1 VSASELNESAAT
13 GEIELNEIELNEI
26 ELNETEINEIVAKGE
41 IELIGRM
48 PWSSNATFLAE
59 ATLGER
65 SSRVIYKPHIGER
78 PLWDFPDGLWKREV
92 AAYQLGRDLGWDVV
106 PFTVARDDAPHG
118 IGSVQRFIDADFE
131 QHYFTM
137 LEDEITHDQL
147 RRMAVF
153 DFVCNNT
160 DRKGGHC
167 LIDAN
172 GHIWGID
179 NGLSFHAEF
188 KLRTVIWDFGGDPID
203 DELLNDLQN
212 LIATGLSPDVSE
224 LLGSF
229 ERDAVLGRAR
239 ALLREGELP
248 IDESGHR
255 YPWPLI

>member
-1 VSASELNESAAT
+1 MPSVRASDGSGWPPMPASELTPTSSGHSVEA
-13 GEIELNEIELNEI
+13 
-26 ELNETEINEIVAKGE
+26 IVTTGE

-59 ATLGER
+59 ATLDGE
-65 SSRVIYKPHIGER
+65 STRVIYKPHIGER

-92 AAYQLGRDLGWDVV
+92 AAFELSHALGWEVV
-106 PFTVARDDAPHG
+106 PFTVSRDDAPHG
-118 IGSVQRFIDADFE
+118 TGSVQRFIDADFE

-137 LEDEITHDQL
+137 LEDEATHDQL
-147 RRMAVF
+147 QRMAVF

-167 LIDAN
+167 LIDAD

-188 KLRTVIWDFGGDPID
+188 KLRTVIWDFGGEDIED
-203 DELLNDLQN
+203 DLLADLQTFVDAG
-212 LIATGLSPDVSE
+212 IPPAVAE
-224 LLGSF
+224 LLGTF
-229 ERDAVLGRAR
+229 EQDAVLARAR
-239 ALLREGELP
+239 ALIREGVLP

>member
-1 VSASELNESAAT
+1 MSSSELTSDD
-13 GEIELNEIELNEI
+13 LNK
-26 ELNETEINEIVAKGE
+26 IVAGGE
-41 IELIGRM
+41 IELIGKM

-65 SSRVIYKPHIGER
+65 STRVIYKPHIGER

-92 AAYQLGRDLGWDVV
+92 AAYELSNALGWDVV
-106 PFTVARDDAPHG
+106 PFTIARDDAPHG

-137 LEDEITHDQL
+137 LEDESTHDQL
-147 RRMAVF
+147 QRMAAF

-167 LIDAN
+167 LIDSE

-188 KLRTVIWDFGGDPID
+188 KLRTVIWDFGGEDID
-203 DELLNDLQN
+203 QDLVSDLQE
-212 LIATGLSPDVSE
+212 LIDTGLPHSVAE
-224 LLGSF
+224 LLGTF
-229 ERDAVLGRAR
+229 EQDAILARAR
-239 ALLREGELP
+239 ALVREGVLP

-255 YPWPLI
+255 YPWPLV

>member
-1 VSASELNESAAT
+1 MSASELAAAND
-13 GEIELNEIELNEI
+13 GDIEAVI
-26 ELNETEINEIVAKGE
+26 TSGH

-59 ATLGER
+59 ATLGED
-65 SSRVIYKPHIGER
+65 SARVIYKPHIGER

-92 AAYQLGRDLGWDVV
+92 AAYELSHALGWEVV
-106 PFTVARDDAPHG
+106 PFTVGREDAPHG
-118 IGSVQRFIDADFE
+118 TGSVQRFIDADFE

-137 LEDEITHDQL
+137 LEEEETHDQL
-147 RRMAVF
+147 QRMAVF

-167 LIDAN
+167 LIDDE

-188 KLRTVIWDFGGDPID
+188 KLRTVIWDFGGEEID
-203 DELLNDLQN
+203 GQLLADLQSLVDTGLND
-212 LIATGLSPDVSE
+212 AVKR
-224 LLGSF
+224 LLGTF
-229 ERDAVLGRAR
+229 EQDAVLGRAR
-239 ALLREGELP
+239 ALIREGVLP

>member
-1 VSASELNESAAT
+1 MSSTELTSEDLNK
-13 GEIELNEIELNEI
+13 
-26 ELNETEINEIVAKGE
+26 IVAGGE
-41 IELIGRM
+41 IELIGKM

-59 ATLGER
+59 ATLGEH
-65 SSRVIYKPHIGER
+65 SARVIYKPHIGER

-92 AAYQLGRDLGWDVV
+92 AAYELSDALGWNVV
-106 PFTVARDDAPHG
+106 PFTIARNDAPHG
-118 IGSVQRFIDADFE
+118 TGSVQRFIDADFE

-137 LEDEITHDQL
+137 LEDEATHDQL
-147 RRMAVF
+147 QRMAAF

-167 LIDAN
+167 LIDSD

-188 KLRTVIWDFGGDPID
+188 KLRTVIWDFGGEEID
-203 DELLNDLQN
+203 ENLLRDLQEM
-212 LIATGLSPDVSE
+212 IDAGLPRSVAE
-224 LLGSF
+224 LLGTF
-229 ERDAVLGRAR
+229 EQDAILGRAR
-239 ALLREGELP
+239 ALVREGVLP

>member
-1 VSASELNESAAT
+1 MSSPELTSDD
-13 GEIELNEIELNEI
+13 LNK
-26 ELNETEINEIVAKGE
+26 IVAGGE
-41 IELIGRM
+41 IELIGKM

-59 ATLGER
+59 ATLGEH
-65 SSRVIYKPHIGER
+65 STRVIYKPHIGER

-92 AAYQLGRDLGWDVV
+92 AAYELSNALGWDVV
-106 PFTVARDDAPHG
+106 PFTIARDDAPHG

-137 LEDEITHDQL
+137 LEDESTHDQL
-147 RRMAVF
+147 QRMAAF

-167 LIDAN
+167 LIDSE

-188 KLRTVIWDFGGDPID
+188 KLRTVIWDFGGEDID
-203 DELLNDLQN
+203 EDLLNDLQEM
-212 LIATGLSPDVSE
+212 IDEGLPRSVAE
-224 LLGSF
+224 LLGTF
-229 ERDAVLGRAR
+229 EQDAILARAR
-239 ALLREGELP
+239 ALVREGVLP

-255 YPWPLI
+255 YPWPLV

>member
-1 VSASELNESAAT
+1 MSASELKSDD
-13 GEIELNEIELNEI
+13 L
-26 ELNETEINEIVAKGE
+26 NEIVAGGE
-41 IELIGRM
+41 IELIGKM

-59 ATLGER
+59 ATLGAH
-65 SSRVIYKPHIGER
+65 SARVIYKPHIGER

-92 AAYQLGRDLGWDVV
+92 AAYELSDALGWDVV
-106 PFTVARDDAPHG
+106 PFTIFRDDAPHG

-137 LEDEITHDQL
+137 LEDESTHAQL
-147 RRMAVF
+147 QRMAAF

-167 LIDAN
+167 LIDSD

-188 KLRTVIWDFGGDPID
+188 KLRTVIWDFGGEGID
-203 DELLNDLQN
+203 EDLLRDLQQM
-212 LIATGLSPDVSE
+212 IDAGLPRSVAE
-224 LLGSF
+224 LLGTF
-229 ERDAVLGRAR
+229 EQDAILGRAR
-239 ALLREGELP
+239 ALVREGVFP

-255 YPWPLI
+255 FPWPLV

>member
-1 VSASELNESAAT
+1 MSSSELTNDDTNVEHT
-13 GEIELNEIELNEI
+13 ITHGD
-26 ELNETEINEIVAKGE
+26 

-59 ATLGER
+59 ATFDGH
-65 SSRVIYKPHIGER
+65 SARVIYKPHIGER

-92 AAYQLGRDLGWDVV
+92 SAYELSHALGWDVV
-106 PFTVARDDAPHG
+106 PFTVGRENAPHG

-137 LEDEITHDQL
+137 LEEEETHQQL
-147 RRMAVF
+147 QRMAVF

-167 LIDAN
+167 LIDSD

-188 KLRTVIWDFGGDPID
+188 KLRTVIWDFGGEPI
-203 DELLNDLQN
+203 EETLLNDLAS
-212 LIATGLSPDVSE
+212 LVETGIPDNVAE
-224 LLGSF
+224 LLGTF
-229 ERDAVLGRAR
+229 EQDAVLTRAR
-239 ALLREGELP
+239 ALLREGVLP

>member
-1 VSASELNESAAT
+1 MSSPELNDDAET
-13 GEIELNEIELNEI
+13 GDAPFD
-26 ELNETEINEIVAKGE
+26 EIVSKGR

-59 ATLGER
+59 ATLDEY
-65 SSRVIYKPHIGER
+65 STRVIYKPHIGER

-106 PFTVARDDAPHG
+106 PFTVAREDAPHG
-118 IGSVQRFIDADFE
+118 IGSVQWFIDADFE

-137 LEDEITHDQL
+137 LEDENTHDQL

-153 DFVCNNT
+153 DFISNNT

-167 LIDAN
+167 LIDAD

-188 KLRTVIWDFGGDPID
+188 KLRTVIWDFGGEPID
-203 DELLNDLQN
+203 EELLGDLEN
-212 LIATGLSPDVSE
+212 LVDSGLSPEVSR

-239 ALLREGELP
+239 ALLREGVLP

>member
-1 VSASELNESAAT
+1 MRSSDGSGWPPLSASELSAPS
-13 GEIELNEIELNEI
+13 GDGNVNEIITN
-26 ELNETEINEIVAKGE
+26 GE

-59 ATLGER
+59 ATLDGN
-65 SSRVIYKPHIGER
+65 STRVIYKPHIGER

-92 AAYQLGRDLGWDVV
+92 AAYELSSALGWEVV
-106 PFTVARDDAPHG
+106 PFTVSREDAPHG

-137 LEDEITHDQL
+137 LEDEETHDQL
-147 RRMAVF
+147 QRMAVF

-167 LIDAN
+167 LIDPN

-188 KLRTVIWDFGGDPID
+188 KLRTVIWDFGGEEID
-203 DELLNDLQN
+203 DELLADLQS
-212 LIATGLSPDVSE
+212 LVDTGLNDAVKE
-224 LLGSF
+224 LLGTF

-239 ALLREGELP
+239 ALIREGVLP

>member
-1 VSASELNESAAT
+1 MSASELDAAND
-13 GEIELNEIELNEI
+13 GDIEAVI
-26 ELNETEINEIVAKGE
+26 TSGH

-59 ATLGER
+59 ATLGED
-65 SSRVIYKPHIGER
+65 SARVIYKPHIGER

-92 AAYQLGRDLGWDVV
+92 AAYELSHALGWEVV
-106 PFTVARDDAPHG
+106 PFTVGREDAPHG
-118 IGSVQRFIDADFE
+118 TGSVQRFIDADFE

-137 LEDEITHDQL
+137 LEEEETHDQL
-147 RRMAVF
+147 QRMAVF

-167 LIDAN
+167 LIDN
-172 GHIWGID
+172 EGHIWGID

-188 KLRTVIWDFGGDPID
+188 KLRTVIWDFGGEEID
-203 DELLNDLQN
+203 GQLLADLQSLVDTGLND
-212 LIATGLSPDVSE
+212 AVKR
-224 LLGSF
+224 LLGTF
-229 ERDAVLGRAR
+229 EQDAVLGRAR
-239 ALLREGELP
+239 ALIREGVLP

>member
-1 VSASELNESAAT
+1 MSSPELNSDD
-13 GEIELNEIELNEI
+13 LNK
-26 ELNETEINEIVAKGE
+26 IVAGGE
-41 IELIGRM
+41 IELIGKM

-59 ATLGER
+59 ATLGEQ
-65 SSRVIYKPHIGER
+65 SARVIYKPHIGER

-92 AAYQLGRDLGWDVV
+92 AAYELSDALGWDVV
-106 PFTVARDDAPHG
+106 PFTIARDDAPHG

-137 LEDEITHDQL
+137 LEDKSTHDQL
-147 RRMAVF
+147 QRMAAF

-167 LIDAN
+167 LIDSD

-188 KLRTVIWDFGGDPID
+188 KLRTVIWDFGGEDID
-203 DELLNDLQN
+203 EDLLSDLQEM
-212 LIATGLSPDVSE
+212 IDAGLPRSVAE
-224 LLGSF
+224 LLGTF
-229 ERDAVLGRAR
+229 EQDAILGRAR
-239 ALLREGELP
+239 ALVREGVLP

-255 YPWPLI
+255 YPWPLV